1 MEAEEGCNYF
11 QMSIRYGTT
20 SPTFNI
26 LISQIACSASFKAP
40 DGCFQFFTGTT
51 GTISSF
57 NIDGGTHLADLKYTI
72 CIRWS
77 IFLLTLKQGYSS
89 CMIVVIRKNI
99 ILKLPHFWILNKEL
113 QERKFQMQAK
123 PQTKYISVF
132 SCWEV

>member
-72 CIRWS
+72 CIR
-77 IFLLTLKQGYSS
+77 
-89 CMIVVIRKNI
+89 
-99 ILKLPHFWILNKEL
+99 
-113 QERKFQMQAK
+113 
-123 PQTKYISVF
+123 
-132 SCWEV
+132 